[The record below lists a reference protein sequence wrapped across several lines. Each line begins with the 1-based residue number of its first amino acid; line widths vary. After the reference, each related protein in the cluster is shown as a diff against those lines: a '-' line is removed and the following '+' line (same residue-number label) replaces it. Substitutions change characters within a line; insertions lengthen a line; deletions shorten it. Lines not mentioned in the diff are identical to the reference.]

1 MKNIS
6 AVIDDLVSPIVLA
19 LDLELWGCEL
29 VRQGKY
35 SLIRVY
41 IDRESGVDISDC
53 EKVSRQVSA
62 VFDVEE
68 PITEEYT
75 LEVSSPGLERPLFS
89 LGQFRKYVGSIIQLR
104 MKKPQD
110 GRKKFKGD
118 LVRVDDDSI
127 VLSIDGGEVE
137 FQYTDI
143 DKANLIY

>member
-1 MKNIS
+1 VKNTS
-6 AVIDDLVSPIVLA
+6 AVIDELVGPIVVA
-19 LDLELWGCEL
+19 LKLELWGCEL

-35 SLIRVY
+35 SLIRIY

-75 LEVSSPGLERPLFS
+75 LEVSSPGLERPLFR
-89 LGQFRKYVGSIIQLR
+89 LEQFRKYVGSAIQLR
-104 MKKPQD
+104 VKKPQD

-118 LVRVDDDSI
+118 LVRVDDNRI
-127 VLSIDGGEVE
+127 VLSLDGDEVD
-137 FQYTDI
+137 FQHTDI
-143 DKANLIY
+143 DKANLVF

>member
-6 AVIDDLVSPIVLA
+6 AVIDDLVSPIVLS

-53 EKVSRQVSA
+53 EKVSRQESA

-75 LEVSSPGLERPLFS
+75 LEVSSPGLERPLFR
-89 LGQFRKYVGSIIQLR
+89 LEQFRKYVGSIIQLR

>member
-6 AVIDDLVSPIVLA
+6 AVIDDLVSPIVDA
-19 LDLELWGCEL
+19 LDLEFWGCEL

-75 LEVSSPGLERPLFS
+75 LEVSSPGLERPLFR
-89 LGQFRKYVGSIIQLR
+89 LEQFRKYVGSIIQLR
-104 MKKPQD
+104 MKNPQD

>member
-35 SLIRVY
+35 SLIRIY

-75 LEVSSPGLERPLFS
+75 LEVSSPGLERPLFR
-89 LGQFRKYVGSIIQLR
+89 LEQFRKYVGSIIQLR
-104 MKKPQD
+104 MKNPQD

>member
-1 MKNIS
+1 VKNTS
-6 AVIDDLVSPIVLA
+6 AVIDELVGPIVVA
-19 LDLELWGCEL
+19 LKLELWGCEL

-35 SLIRVY
+35 SLIRIY

-75 LEVSSPGLERPLFS
+75 LEVSSPGLERPLFR
-89 LGQFRKYVGSIIQLR
+89 LEQFRKYVGSVIQLR

-118 LVRVDDDSI
+118 LVRVDDNRI
-127 VLSIDGGEVE
+127 VLSLDGDEVD
-137 FQYTDI
+137 FQHTDI
-143 DKANLIY
+143 DKANLVF

>member
-75 LEVSSPGLERPLFS
+75 LEVSSPGLERPLFR
-89 LGQFRKYVGSIIQLR
+89 LEQFRKYVGSIIQLR

-118 LVRVDDDSI
+118 LVRVGDDSI
-127 VLSIDGGEVE
+127 VLSIDGGEAE

>member
-19 LDLELWGCEL
+19 LDLEFWGCEL

-75 LEVSSPGLERPLFS
+75 LEVSSPGLERPLFR
-89 LGQFRKYVGSIIQLR
+89 LEQFRKYVGSIIQLR

-127 VLSIDGGEVE
+127 ALSIDGGEVE

>member
-1 MKNIS
+1 MKNTS
-6 AVIDDLVSPIVLA
+6 AVIDELVGPIVVA
-19 LDLELWGCEL
+19 LKLELWGCEL
-29 VRQGKY
+29 VRQGRY
-35 SLIRVY
+35 SLIRIY

-75 LEVSSPGLERPLFS
+75 LEVSSPGLERPLFR
-89 LGQFRKYVGSIIQLR
+89 LEQFRKYVGSVIQLR

-118 LVRVDDDSI
+118 LVRVDDNRI
-127 VLSIDGGEVE
+127 VLSLDGDEVD
-137 FQYTDI
+137 FQHTDI
-143 DKANLIY
+143 DKANLVF

>member
-75 LEVSSPGLERPLFS
+75 LEVSSPGLERPLFR
-89 LGQFRKYVGSIIQLR
+89 LEQFRKYVGSIIQLR
-104 MKKPQD
+104 IKKPQD

-118 LVRVDDDSI
+118 LVQVDDNSI
-127 VLSIDGGEVE
+127 VLSINGGEVE

>member
-62 VFDVEE
+62 VFEVEE

-75 LEVSSPGLERPLFS
+75 LEVSSPGLERPLFR
-89 LGQFRKYVGSIIQLR
+89 LEQFRKYVGSIIQLR

-127 VLSIDGGEVE
+127 VLSVDGGEVE
-137 FQYTDI
+137 FQYTNI

>member
-6 AVIDDLVSPIVLA
+6 AVIDDLVSPIVRA

-75 LEVSSPGLERPLFS
+75 LEVSSPGLERPLFR
-89 LGQFRKYVGSIIQLR
+89 LEQFRKYVGSIIQLR

-127 VLSIDGGEVE
+127 VLSVDGGEVE
-137 FQYTDI
+137 FQYTNI

>member
-1 MKNIS
+1 VKNTS
-6 AVIDDLVSPIVLA
+6 AVIDELVGPIVVA
-19 LDLELWGCEL
+19 LKLELWGCEL

-35 SLIRVY
+35 SLIRIY

-75 LEVSSPGLERPLFS
+75 LEVSSPGLERPLFT
-89 LGQFRKYVGSIIQLR
+89 LEQFRKYVGSVIQLR

-118 LVRVDDDSI
+118 LVRVDDNRI
-127 VLSIDGGEVE
+127 VLSLDGDEVD

-143 DKANLIY
+143 DKANLVF

>member
-75 LEVSSPGLERPLFS
+75 LEVSSPGLERPLFR
-89 LGQFRKYVGSIIQLR
+89 LEQFRKYVGSIIQLR

-127 VLSIDGGEVE
+127 VLSVDGGEVE

>member
-75 LEVSSPGLERPLFS
+75 LEVSSPGLERPLFR
-89 LGQFRKYVGSIIQLR
+89 LEQFRKYVGSIIQLR

-118 LVRVDDDSI
+118 LVQVDDESI
-127 VLSIDGGEVE
+127 VLSIDGGEIE

>member
-1 MKNIS
+1 VKNTS
-6 AVIDDLVSPIVLA
+6 AVIDELVGPIVVA
-19 LDLELWGCEL
+19 LKLELWGCEL
-29 VRQGKY
+29 VRQGRY
-35 SLIRVY
+35 SLIRIY

-75 LEVSSPGLERPLFS
+75 LEVSSPGLERPLFR
-89 LGQFRKYVGSIIQLR
+89 LEQFRKYVGSVIQLR

-118 LVRVDDDSI
+118 LVRVDDNRI
-127 VLSIDGGEVE
+127 VLSLDGDEVD
-137 FQYTDI
+137 FQHTDI
-143 DKANLIY
+143 DKANLVF

>member
-1 MKNIS
+1 MKNTS
-6 AVIDDLVSPIVLA
+6 AVIDELVGPIVVA
-19 LDLELWGCEL
+19 LKLELWGCEL

-35 SLIRVY
+35 SLIRIY

-75 LEVSSPGLERPLFS
+75 LEVSSPGLERPLFR
-89 LGQFRKYVGSIIQLR
+89 LEQFRKYVGSVIQLR

-118 LVRVDDDSI
+118 LVRVDDNRI
-127 VLSIDGGEVE
+127 VLSLDGDEVD
-137 FQYTDI
+137 FQHTDI
-143 DKANLIY
+143 DKANLVF

>member
-6 AVIDDLVSPIVLA
+6 AVIDDLVSPIVDA
-19 LDLELWGCEL
+19 LDLEFWGCEL

-35 SLIRVY
+35 SLIRIY

-75 LEVSSPGLERPLFS
+75 LEVSSPGLARPLFR
-89 LGQFRKYVGSIIQLR
+89 LDQFRKYVGSIIQLR

-118 LVRVDDDSI
+118 LVQVDDESI
-127 VLSIDGGEVE
+127 VLSIDGGEIE

>member
-1 MKNIS
+1 
-6 AVIDDLVSPIVLA
+6 
-19 LDLELWGCEL
+19 
-29 VRQGKY
+29 
-35 SLIRVY
+35 LIRIY

-75 LEVSSPGLERPLFS
+75 LEVSSPGLERPLFR
-89 LGQFRKYVGSIIQLR
+89 LEQFRKYVGSVIQLR

-118 LVRVDDDSI
+118 LVRVDDNRI
-127 VLSIDGGEVE
+127 VLSLDGDEVD
-137 FQYTDI
+137 FQHTDI
-143 DKANLIY
+143 DKANLVF

>member
-75 LEVSSPGLERPLFS
+75 LEVSSPGLERPLFR
-89 LGQFRKYVGSIIQLR
+89 LEQFRKYVGSIIQLR

>member
-75 LEVSSPGLERPLFS
+75 LEVSSPGLERPLFR
-89 LGQFRKYVGSIIQLR
+89 LEQFRKYVGSIIQLR

-143 DKANLIY
+143 EKANLIY

>member
-75 LEVSSPGLERPLFS
+75 LEVSSPGLERPLFR
-89 LGQFRKYVGSIIQLR
+89 LEQFRKYVGSIIQLR

-118 LVRVDDDSI
+118 LVRVDDNSI

>member
-75 LEVSSPGLERPLFS
+75 LEVSSPGLERPLFR
-89 LGQFRKYVGSIIQLR
+89 LEQFRKYVGSIIQLR

-137 FQYTDI
+137 FQYTNI

>member
-6 AVIDDLVSPIVLA
+6 AVIDDLVSPIVDA
-19 LDLELWGCEL
+19 LDLEFWGCEL

-75 LEVSSPGLERPLFS
+75 LEVSSPGLERPLFR
-89 LGQFRKYVGSIIQLR
+89 LEQFRKYVGSIIQLR

-118 LVRVDDDSI
+118 LVRVDDNSI

>member
-6 AVIDDLVSPIVLA
+6 AVIDDLVSPIVRA

-127 VLSIDGGEVE
+127 VLSVDGGEVE
-137 FQYTDI
+137 FQYTNI

>member
-6 AVIDDLVSPIVLA
+6 AVIDDLVGPIVLA

-75 LEVSSPGLERPLFS
+75 LEVSSPGLERPLFR
-89 LGQFRKYVGSIIQLR
+89 LEQFRKYVGSIIQLR
-104 MKKPQD
+104 IKKPQD

-118 LVRVDDDSI
+118 LVQVDDNSI
-127 VLSIDGGEVE
+127 VLSINGGEVE

>member
-6 AVIDDLVSPIVLA
+6 AVIDDLVSPIVDA
-19 LDLELWGCEL
+19 LDLEFWGCEL

-75 LEVSSPGLERPLFS
+75 LEVSSPGLERPLFT
-89 LGQFRKYVGSIIQLR
+89 LEQFRKYVGSVIQLR

-118 LVRVDDDSI
+118 LVRVDDNRI
-127 VLSIDGGEVE
+127 VLSLDGDEVD
-137 FQYTDI
+137 FQHTDI
-143 DKANLIY
+143 DKANLVF

>member
-6 AVIDDLVSPIVLA
+6 AVIDDLVGPIVLA

-75 LEVSSPGLERPLFS
+75 LEVSSPGLERPLFR
-89 LGQFRKYVGSIIQLR
+89 LEQFRKYVGSIIQLR
-104 MKKPQD
+104 IKKPQD

>member
-127 VLSIDGGEVE
+127 VLSVDGGEVE
-137 FQYTDI
+137 FQYTNI

>member
-1 MKNIS
+1 MKNTS
-6 AVIDDLVSPIVLA
+6 AVIDELVGPIAVA
-19 LDLELWGCEL
+19 LKLELWGCEL

-35 SLIRVY
+35 SLIRIY

-75 LEVSSPGLERPLFS
+75 LEVSSPGLERPLFR
-89 LGQFRKYVGSIIQLR
+89 LEQFRKYVGSVIQLR

-118 LVRVDDDSI
+118 LVRVDDNRI
-127 VLSIDGGEVE
+127 VLSLDGDEVD
-137 FQYTDI
+137 FQHTDI
-143 DKANLIY
+143 DKANLVF

>member
-75 LEVSSPGLERPLFS
+75 LEVSSPGLERPLFR
-89 LGQFRKYVGSIIQLR
+89 LEQFRKYVGSIIQLR

-127 VLSIDGGEVE
+127 ALSIDGGEVE

>member
-68 PITEEYT
+68 PISEEYT
-75 LEVSSPGLERPLFS
+75 LEVSSPGLERPLFR
-89 LGQFRKYVGSIIQLR
+89 LEQFRKYVGSTIQLR
-104 MKKPQD
+104 AKLPQD

-118 LVRVDDDSI
+118 LVRVDDDTI
-127 VLSIDGGEVE
+127 VLSIDGDEVE
-137 FQYTDI
+137 FQHTDI

>member
-75 LEVSSPGLERPLFS
+75 LEVSSPGLERPLFR
-89 LGQFRKYVGSIIQLR
+89 LEQFRKYVGSIIQLR

-127 VLSIDGGEVE
+127 VLSVDGGEVE
-137 FQYTDI
+137 FQYTNI